1 MIVIRAVTMQNEH
14 NIILDSITDGVFTVD
29 TDWRITSFNRAA
41 EEITGIPREEALG
54 QLEASFKAWRS
65 GEIGPFEL
73 SDRIHKFHNGPSREL
88 WSRYESLNAEMSVPL
103 AFVRGVL
110 KEEDVPPE
118 LLEQLRR
125 SAELR
130 RSTGY

>member
-1 MIVIRAVTMQNEH
+1 MAQKQEH
-14 NIILDSITDGVFTVD
+14 GAKKRRRQFRELAGLAY
-29 TDWRITSFNRAA
+29 RR
-41 EEITGIPREEALG
+41 ELEEALG

-88 WSRYESLNAEMSVPL
+88 WSTYESLDAEMSVPL

-125 SAELR
+125 TAELHR
-130 RSTGY
+130 LPDD